1 MKIVF
6 RLFFVFLIAGAAA
19 FGWVWYQL
27 NQPYKA
33 FDDNVFIDF
42 PVKTRTEEMARLLAD
57 KGVVEKPWLFTA
69 SRVLSPHSVLQA
81 GEYRFAQPASALEIF
96 ARVAKGD
103 TFYQVLTVPE
113 GHNIFDIAQDLK
125 QLQFVSPDS
134 FLRVANNPLLIHDL
148 DPSAPSLE
156 GYLFPDS
163 YRINKHTTAESLCRT
178 MTGRFREEW
187 KALDF
192 SKSAHDVVTL
202 ASMIEREAKRPEERP
217 KIASVFINRLKLGMK
232 LDCDPTTV
240 YAALLEHRYRG
251 KIYRSDLESTNSYNT
266 YKNAGLPPGP
276 IANPG
281 LSSLKAAIAPAHTDY
296 LYFVAKGD
304 GSGGHTFS
312 ENLVGHLAATA
323 MFRAAQSSRAR

>member
-6 RLFFVFLIAGAAA
+6 RLFFVALVAVGLAC
-19 FGWVWYQL
+19 GWVWYQL
-27 NQPYKA
+27 NQPYKTFGDA
-33 FDDNVFIDF
+33 VFIDF

-57 KGVVEKPWLFTA
+57 KGVIQKPWLFTA
-69 SRVLSPHSVLQA
+69 ARVLSPHSVLQA
-81 GEYRFAQPASALEIF
+81 GEYKFEQPASALEVF
-96 ARVAKGD
+96 ARIAKGD
-103 TFYQVLTVPE
+103 TYYQVLTVPE
-113 GHNIFDIAQDLK
+113 GHNLFDIAQDLK
-125 QLQFVSPDS
+125 PLGLVSPES
-134 FLRVANNPLLIHDL
+134 FLKAAGSPELIRDL

-156 GYLFPDS
+156 GYLFPDT
-163 YRINKHTTAESLCRT
+163 YRMNKHTTAESLCRT

-187 KALDF
+187 KLLNAAQ
-192 SKSAHDVVTL
+192 SAHDTVTL
-202 ASMIEREAKRPEERP
+202 ASMIEREARLPAERP
-217 KIASVFINRLKLGMK
+217 KIASVFTNRLKIGMK

-251 KIYRSDLESTNSYNT
+251 KIYRSDLDNTNPYNT
-266 YKNAGLPPGP
+266 YRNAGLPPGP

-281 LSSLKAAIAPAHTDY
+281 LSSLKAALAPAQTDY

-323 MFRAAQSSRAR
+323 LLRAAQSARPK